1 MTFICTHPLDLFLI
15 THWFRCSCPT
25 EVIELENTLY
35 GSIFPQDEIIRISE
49 YARKR
54 GIKMHL
60 DGARIWH
67 AAIKTGIPLDV
78 LSEPFDSISACFSK
92 GLGQY
97 HRLCPECV

>member
-1 MTFICTHPLDLFLI
+1 M
-15 THWFRCSCPT
+15 
-25 EVIELENTLY
+25 IELENTLN

-67 AAIKTGIPLDV
+67 AAIKTGLPLDV
-78 LSEPFDSISACFSK
+78 LSEPFDSISVCFSK

-97 HRLCPECV
+97 DYLCPEHV